1 MAKKP
6 PPVPNANPIAVLEAH
21 AESVRKDLAVPQ
33 QSEVFRAAVEA
44 GYLAA
49 LADGEVDDEEHAV
62 MIKSIELLS
71 EGAVIEWETE
81 GLLEECAERAEKE
94 GAGPRAEAVGK
105 ALAALGQAEAGI
117 FFAAVVAMA
126 SKGLEKSEAEVLEQV
141 GVAAGLPAGKVKA
154 IVKRAAA
161 LGG

>member
-6 PPVPNANPIAVLEAH
+6 PPVPTADPIAVLEAH

-49 LADGEVDDEEHAV
+49 LADGAVDDEEHEM
-62 MIKSIELLS
+62 MIKAIELLS
-71 EGAVIEWETE
+71 EGAVIEWEADS
-81 GLLEECAERAEKE
+81 LLEECAERAEKE
-94 GAGPRAEAVGK
+94 GAGARAEAVGK
-105 ALAALGQAEAGI
+105 ALTALGQAEAGL

-126 SKGLEKSEAEVLEQV
+126 SGGLDETEADVLQQV
-141 GVAAGLPAGKVKA
+141 GNAAGLPAQKVKA
-154 IVKRAAA
+154 IVKKAAA
-161 LGG
+161 IGG